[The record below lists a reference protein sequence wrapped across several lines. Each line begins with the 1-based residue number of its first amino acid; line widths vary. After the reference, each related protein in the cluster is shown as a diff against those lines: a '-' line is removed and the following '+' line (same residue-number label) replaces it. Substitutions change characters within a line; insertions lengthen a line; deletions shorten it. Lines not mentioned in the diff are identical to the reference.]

1 MYIIIPNNILHVT
14 CIKRTMTLRMAQ
26 RVLLSIVIADFDHYN
41 ISRMVTKSA
50 TRVKLFEIQ
59 ATISSLVHGV
69 KQFAHLQKAKDFIRH
84 ETSGEESYI
93 DRRCPDLK
101 KRSKKGKAG

>member
-1 MYIIIPNNILHVT
+1 
-14 CIKRTMTLRMAQ
+14 MTLAHPKKTTQ
-26 RVLLSIVIADFDHYN
+26 PNYACSGSCFN
-41 ISRMVTKSA
+41 GSKSKYL
-50 TRVKLFEIQ
+50 KLFEIQ

-69 KQFAHLQKAKDFIRH
+69 KQFAHLQKARDFIRH

>member
-59 ATISSLVHGV
+59 GLFVSLLRVFCRAAATIRC
-69 KQFAHLQKAKDFIRH
+69 D
-84 ETSGEESYI
+84 TS
-93 DRRCPDLK
+93 CPW
-101 KRSKKGKAG
+101 